1 MFLRIR
7 LKHYFYCLFVC
18 LFVFLQTTTLYFIFT
33 YKGKITKI
41 VENWKKKSS
50 NITVYTAFKKK
61 EKKKQTN
68 KETAN
73 LNRTVKALNRLIYR
87 APPTVHFH
95 RIVHSFKEGRFLI
108 ETISF

>member
-41 VENWKKKSS
+41 VENWKKKVAKLQF
-50 NITVYTAFKKK
+50 TQLLKKG
-61 EKKKQTN
+61 KKKQTN

-73 LNRTVKALNRLIYR
+73 LNRTVKVLNRLIYR

-108 ETISF
+108 ESISF